1 MVVSLLTEG
10 MLDEFAMIRG
20 SVAALSA
27 GVGKSQCCLKPQE
40 QWSWKAQQANESSGK
55 HLLYYI
61 SDKYSVPVS
70 VQLEKVIKN
79 QKI

>member
-1 MVVSLLTEG
+1 MVVSLLMEG
-10 MLDEFAMIRG
+10 MLDEFVMIRG
-20 SVAALSA
+20 SVAVLSA
-27 GVGKSQCCLKPQE
+27 GKSQCCLEPQE

-55 HLLYYI
+55 HLLYCI

-79 QKI
+79 RKI